1 MLRQK
6 RRRAAEPLRLTNRN
20 NLNGYNSSTNKF
32 RGTATA
38 FAPQYP
44 NMAGTAMKQMQRNSV
59 SSRSVKSIAVYDGHC
74 SRPESASHLTL
85 REQEWIIRAT
95 RAAIADIMR
104 MDIMV
109 VAGAT
114 VTARN
119 TTATAAAEAMGD
131 NLSGSWLPTDNSE
144 RTKVLET

>member
-1 MLRQK
+1 M
-6 RRRAAEPLRLTNRN
+6 
-20 NLNGYNSSTNKF
+20 NKC

-44 NMAGTAMKQMQRNSV
+44 NMAGTAMTQTPRNSG
-59 SSRSVKSIAVYDGHC
+59 SSKIAKSIGVYDGHY

-85 REQEWIIRAT
+85 REQDWGVRAT
-95 RAAIADIMR
+95 RAAIAAITR

-109 VAGAT
+109 AAVVMVAAW
-114 VTARN
+114 N

-131 NLSGSWLPTDNSE
+131 NFPAHGCQ
-144 RTKVLET
+144 